1 MELSEGL
8 HLCLKL
14 KDMEIK
20 DNKLII
26 DIPKGMEVD
35 KENTD
40 VVKGVIMLRK
50 KKVITYEDVEDTLS
64 LEKDRILIN
73 TNDISKLR
81 NLNKLMDIAK
91 FYNGDWKPEWNNRD
105 EDKNFI
111 YYNYIQD
118 QYDITAE
125 YTCRDSNVYFKN
137 VADAQ
142 AVIDNPNFR
151 PILDTIYK
159 N

>member
-64 LEKDRILIN
+64 IEKDRILIN

-91 FYNGDWKPEWNNRD
+91 FYNGDWKPELNNRN
-105 EDKNFI
+105 EDKHYI
-111 YYNYIQD
+111 YYGYIQN
-118 QYDITAE
+118 E
-125 YTCRDSNVYFKN
+125 YYVDAGNTYNHGIVYFKN
-137 VADAQ
+137 KADAQ

-151 PILDTIYK
+151 QILDAIYK
-159 N
+159 D